1 MLSIVT
7 LLSHRPLTLH
17 KPIQYNEGRVASEI
31 PQDKILLTSPNTF
44 YTTSPLSGLRT
55 IRMRRDFHFGKEDPL
70 FFPQPYIPGIGY
82 LSVIPFPTSD
92 STSPHSAA
100 WRTAEPLDFIRVPS
114 NNPSRGLGT
123 LLNKIRLSIQKAF
136 DKLAERIINIS
147 IDDRSKVESEKSN
160 VKNDELTMCYLFRIK
175 YLLSRLKSLSSY
187 REATLTF
194 SSCQRAYLELVAR
207 VDWLETYRRRMY
219 NPSAANRPAEDAKV
233 VSALTGDDETTSQ
246 LFLAGIP
253 VWYSQ
258 PLYKKDST
266 RVDIWIPLDSISSL
280 KRLSESGIKFS
291 LDDESPPN
299 PVLFEDLMHD
309 ATRYAKMGEYLQRIS
324 STNIYLESA
333 ATTPPVPT
341 PPQPSSSGPS
351 RTSRAPYRHHPTR
364 LSGAQV
370 PLPSANSDRDKFVN
384 VASPIMPPPLLAWA
398 RASAQAGAGFD
409 PNTCPPPGLNN
420 GYALPDPNIIVG
432 TKNQATQAAFITTW
446 LRLRAV
452 LLYRLRSPTFAPLKP
467 KEWRVVLGMDIHR
480 QKAHTQAA
488 QSRNEI
494 EKMLQECLD
503 SGDMGGSMNL
513 ANLSEAPVVWC
524 GLTLTHFSPPPAN
537 VAREILWEMFEINFQ
552 YELLSL
558 DSRCYRA
565 GLSSNDRKQEVLG
578 TILHFEN
585 GLIPSSVAKG
595 REGYASR
602 ELDTAAGRR
611 QALRGL
617 LQVMDGW
624 AGGPGQLPRPL
635 QNSAVSERLDI
646 TSATRV
652 DWKEVKDI
660 EFAIVHHY
668 VSIFRSI
675 FQHAPLLPHSL

>member
-1 MLSIVT
+1 MSGLT
-7 LLSHRPLTLH
+7 GKRPLMAH
-17 KPIQYNEGRVASEI
+17 KPIQYNEGRVASEV
-31 PQDKILLTSPNTF
+31 PQDKILLTSPNSF
-44 YTTSPLSGLRT
+44 YTTFPLLGLRT
-55 IRMRRDFHFGKEDPL
+55 IRMRRDFHFGEEDPL

-92 STSPHSAA
+92 LTSPHSAA
-100 WRTAEPLDFIRVPS
+100 WRIAQPLDFVRVPS
-114 NNPSRGLGT
+114 NDPSRGLGT
-123 LLNKIRLSIQKAF
+123 LSDEIRLSIQKAF
-136 DKLAERIINIS
+136 DKLAERIVNIS
-147 IDDRSKVESEKSN
+147 IDDRSKAESEKSN
-160 VKNDELTMCYLFRIK
+160 VKNDQPIMRYLFRIK

-187 REATLTF
+187 REAVLTF

-219 NPSAANRPAEDAKV
+219 NPSPANRPVEEAKV
-233 VSALTGDDETTSQ
+233 VGALTGDDETASR

-266 RVDIWIPLDSISSL
+266 RVDTWISLDSTSSL
-280 KRLSESGIKFS
+280 KRLSESGINFS

-299 PVLFEDLMHD
+299 PVIFEGSMHD
-309 ATRYAKMGEYLQRIS
+309 ATRYAKMGEYLHRTS
-324 STNIYLESA
+324 STNVYLES
-333 ATTPPVPT
+333 TSITPPVMPT

-351 RTSRAPYRHHPTR
+351 HTSRAPYRHHPTR
-364 LSGAQV
+364 LSGVQV
-370 PLPSANSDRDKFVN
+370 PLPSANNDRDKFVN
-384 VASPIMPPPLLAWA
+384 VASPIMPPPLPAWA

-409 PNTCPPPGLNN
+409 PNTRPPPGLNN
-420 GYALPDPNIIVG
+420 GYALPDPNIIAG
-432 TKNQATQAAFITTW
+432 TKNEATQAAFITTW

-467 KEWRVVLGMDIHR
+467 KEWRVVLGMEVHG

-488 QSRNEI
+488 QSRKEI

-503 SGDMGGSMNL
+503 SGDMGGSVNL

-524 GLTLTHFSPPPAN
+524 GTPLTPFSLPPVN
-537 VAREILWEMFEINFQ
+537 ILKEILWEMFEINFR

-565 GLSSNDRKQEVLG
+565 GLASNDREQEVLG

-585 GLIPSSVAKG
+585 GLIPSGVAKG

-602 ELDTAAGRR
+602 ELGTAAGRR

-652 DWKEVKDI
+652 EWKEVEDI
-660 EFAIVHHY
+660 EYAIVHHY
-668 VSIFRSI
+668 VSVFRSI
-675 FQHAPLLPHSL
+675 FQRAPLLPHSL

>member
-1 MLSIVT
+1 MSG
-7 LLSHRPLTLH
+7 SGKRPLTLH
-17 KPIQYNEGRVASEI
+17 KPIQYNEGRVGSEI

-55 IRMRRDFHFGKEDPL
+55 IRMRRDFHFGEEDPL

-100 WRTAEPLDFIRVPS
+100 WRTAGPSDFVQVPS
-114 NNPSRGLGT
+114 NDPSRGLGT
-123 LLNKIRLSIQKAF
+123 LSDEIRLSIQKAF
-136 DKLAERIINIS
+136 DKLAERIVNTS
-147 IDDRSKVESEKSN
+147 IDDRSKAESEKAN
-160 VKNDELTMCYLFRIK
+160 VKNDQLTTRYLYRIK
-175 YLLSRLKSLSSY
+175 YLLSRLRSLSSY
-187 REATLTF
+187 REAVLTF

-219 NPSAANRPAEDAKV
+219 NPSAANRPVEDAKV
-233 VSALTGDDETTSQ
+233 ASTASL
-246 LFLAGIP
+246 LAAQTCNVLATGIP

-299 PVLFEDLMHD
+299 PVIFEGSMHD

-324 STNIYLESA
+324 STNVYLESA
-333 ATTPPVPT
+333 AITPPVPT

-370 PLPSANSDRDKFVN
+370 PLPSTNSDRNKFVD
-384 VASPIMPPPLLAWA
+384 VASPIMPPPLPAWA

-409 PNTCPPPGLNN
+409 PNTRPPPGLNN
-420 GYALPDPNIIVG
+420 GYALPDPSIIAG
-432 TKNQATQAAFITTW
+432 TKNEATQAAFITTW
-446 LRLRAV
+446 LRLRTV
-452 LLYRLRSPTFAPLKP
+452 LLYRLQSPTFAPLKP
-467 KEWRVVLGMDIHR
+467 KEWRVVLGMEIHG

-503 SGDMGGSMNL
+503 SGDMGGSVNL

-524 GLTLTHFSPPPAN
+524 GSTLTPFSPPPARERSFGRCLRSTF
-537 VAREILWEMFEINFQ
+537 VAATALGYLATTASRKCWE
-552 YELLSL
+552 
-558 DSRCYRA
+558 
-565 GLSSNDRKQEVLG
+565 LSS
-578 TILHFEN
+578 
-585 GLIPSSVAKG
+585 
-595 REGYASR
+595 
-602 ELDTAAGRR
+602 
-611 QALRGL
+611 
-617 LQVMDGW
+617 
-624 AGGPGQLPRPL
+624 
-635 QNSAVSERLDI
+635 
-646 TSATRV
+646 TS
-652 DWKEVKDI
+652 
-660 EFAIVHHY
+660 
-668 VSIFRSI
+668 
-675 FQHAPLLPHSL
+675 